1 MKTVKYFIQKVL
13 PTLSKYGEW
22 PWQVSIRVQEPD
34 GGYIPVCGGA
44 VVSRS
49 WVISAAHCLLNT
61 DHREVLVTLGAWDTV
76 NRALEVTRTIS
87 LYVVHHG

>member
-1 MKTVKYFIQKVL
+1 M
-13 PTLSKYGEW
+13 
-22 PWQVSIRVQEPD
+22 QEPD